1 MGKLFGSLYL
11 YIIVSVLLLSGVVEK
26 FWPHKEGEQALML
39 HPEFTHSI
47 ALLLTY
53 PDGLQQVQ
61 QHYPSAI
68 FQINEIAFLPEQ
80 QAQLARGEA
89 VLLFNQQQ
97 QASWYFQLPQ
107 QQLLQLGPIDIV
119 TPNFDSS
126 WPYLVMLLLIGLP
139 IGLWS
144 LWLLRDFNKL
154 RYACDNMV
162 APESAEF
169 ASGYS
174 SALLP
179 ITDVLRALQSR
190 IKQLLSSQKELTS
203 AVSHEFRTPLAR
215 LKFAI
220 AMLEEYPLNE
230 EQYNYIDGMTRDI
243 SELEALVTEML
254 NFAKM
259 DRETPA
265 LNLIEVNLT
274 ELAGQTMEKLQLN
287 HGLSLQLMQT
297 ESVFYRCDAHFMTRV
312 LQNLIGNAIK
322 YAQSCVQVEI
332 NQQSD
337 HIKLIVSDDGSGINP
352 QDWEQVFKPFI
363 RLDKSRDKQ
372 KGGFGLGLAIV
383 SKIVDWHHGRLYLQ
397 QGSLKGASFVIELP
411 LNSQ

>member
-26 FWPHKEGEQALML
+26 FWPHKEGEQVLML
-39 HPEFTHSI
+39 HPEFAHSI

-68 FQINEIAFLPEQ
+68 FQIKEIAFLPAQ

-89 VLLFNQQQ
+89 VLLFNQHQ

-107 QQLLQLGPIDIV
+107 QQLLQVGPIEV
-119 TPNFDSS
+119 VAPNFDSS

-154 RYACDNMV
+154 RDACDNMI
-162 APESAEF
+162 APESAEL

-179 ITDVLRALQSR
+179 ITDVLRALQRR

-220 AMLEEYPLNE
+220 AMLEEHPLNE
-230 EQYNYIDGMTRDI
+230 EQYIYIDGMTRDI
-243 SELEALVTEML
+243 NELEALVTEML

-259 DRETPA
+259 DRETPT
-265 LNLIEVNLT
+265 LCLSEVNLT
-274 ELAGQTMEKLQLN
+274 ELVAQTMEKLKLN
-287 HGLSLQLMQT
+287 HELSLQLKQT
-297 ESVFYRCDAHFMTRV
+297 DALYYRCDGHFLARV

-322 YAQSCVQVEI
+322 YADTCVQVEI
-332 NQQSD
+332 IQHID
-337 HIKLIVSDDGSGINP
+337 HVKLIVSDDGPGINP
-352 QDWEQVFKPFI
+352 QDWEHVFKPFI

-383 SKIVDWHHGRLYLQ
+383 SKIVDWHHGRLYLR
-397 QGSLKGASFVIELP
+397 QGSLKGASFVVELP
-411 LNSQ
+411 LSNN

>member
-39 HPEFTHSI
+39 HPEFSRSI
-47 ALLLTY
+47 ALILTY
-53 PDGLQQVQ
+53 PDGIQQVQ
-61 QHYPSAI
+61 QHYPSTI
-68 FQINEIAFLPEQ
+68 FHFNDIALLPDQ
-80 QAQLARGEA
+80 HAQLVNGEA

-97 QASWYFQLPQ
+97 QASWYFKLPQ
-107 QQLLQLGPIDIV
+107 QQVLQLGPIDV
-119 TPNFDSS
+119 VAPNFDSS

-154 RYACDNMV
+154 RHACDNMV
-162 APESAEF
+162 APENAELT
-169 ASGYS
+169 SGYS

-179 ITDVLRALQSR
+179 ITDVLQALQRR

-230 EQYNYIDGMTRDI
+230 EQYTYIDGMTRDI

-265 LNLIEVNLT
+265 LSLSEVNLT
-274 ELAGQTMEKLQLN
+274 ELAAQTMDKLQLN
-287 HGLSLQLMQT
+287 HGLSLQLKQT
-297 ESVFYRCDAHFMTRV
+297 EPLYYCCDGHFLARV

-322 YAQSCVQVEI
+322 YADTCVQVEI
-332 NQQSD
+332 SMQVD
-337 HIKLIVSDDGSGINP
+337 HVKLIVSDDGPGINP
-352 QDWEQVFKPFI
+352 QDWDHVFKPFI

-397 QGSLKGASFVIELP
+397 QGPLKGASFVIKLP
-411 LNSQ
+411 LSNN